1 MSKPPLAKDMADY
14 ISTLTPAEAL
24 GTTECLLANL
34 RQKSP
39 LMPLP
44 VLQIRA
50 GWVAGIVGELVVS
63 RIAGPHEV
71 RADHR
76 GCQEAL
82 GFVDA
87 ALLRA
92 LRGDH

>member
-1 MSKPPLAKDMADY
+1 MSKPQLAKDMADY
-14 ISTLTPAEAL
+14 INTLNPAEAL
-24 GTTECLLANL
+24 GTTECLLGNL
-34 RQKSP
+34 REQSP
-39 LMPLP
+39 LMPP
-44 VLQIRA
+44 TVLQIRA

-63 RIAGPHEV
+63 RIAAPLEV

-76 GCQEAL
+76 GCQAAL

-92 LRGDH
+92 LRGGH